1 MSAIEQNV
9 LTWRKSERSLALN
22 LCRGDDILH
31 SDKNK
36 HDEKLK
42 LCSIFYLLLFFYF
55 ILFYLFIYLF
65 FCEVVPVIQQRLA
78 WTVSNVLLKDF

>member
-1 MSAIEQNV
+1 M
-9 LTWRKSERSLALN
+9 
-22 LCRGDDILH
+22 LH

-42 LCSIFYLLLFFYF
+42 LYCIFYFLF
-55 ILFYLFIYLF
+55 ILFYFIIITFFF
-65 FCEVVPVIQQRLA
+65 FCEVIPVIQQRLA